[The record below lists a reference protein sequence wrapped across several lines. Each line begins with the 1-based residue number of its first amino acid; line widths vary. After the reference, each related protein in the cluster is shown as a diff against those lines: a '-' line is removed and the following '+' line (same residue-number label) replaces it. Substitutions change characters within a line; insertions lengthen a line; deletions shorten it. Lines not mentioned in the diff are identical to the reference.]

1 MESTIALSLSKK
13 SPPWSRS
20 VFWDD
25 VEQQLEGPE
34 FRRHFVLEQNRIQ
47 TADRVMNLLI
57 DALETS
63 SRSRADVA
71 RAVDSHASA
80 IRRLLGQDARAA
92 NPTLQTLTD
101 VAAVLGFQ
109 VDLVPMDRQTRH
121 RVTDQLTVGFE
132 TATRGQSFVF
142 GQRSDVCGHKCLD
155 AVPEPPGH
163 LAKRGTGLSHV
174 VAAAWRQS

>member
-1 MESTIALSLSKK
+1 MAGR
-13 SPPWSRS
+13 SRG

-25 VEQQLEGPE
+25 IEQQLEDPE

-63 SRSRADVA
+63 GLSRADVA
-71 RAVDSHASA
+71 RAVDSLASA

-121 RVTDQLTVGFE
+121 KVTDQLTVGAPASCSDAA
-132 TATRGQSFVF
+132 TTRGQEP
-142 GQRSDVCGHKCLD
+142 
-155 AVPEPPGH
+155 VP
-163 LAKRGTGLSHV
+163 AT
-174 VAAAWRQS
+174 

>member
-1 MESTIALSLSKK
+1 MSGR
-13 SPPWSRS
+13 SRS

-25 VEQQLEGPE
+25 IEQQLEDPE

-63 SRSRADVA
+63 GLSRADVA

-121 RVTDQLTVGFE
+121 KVTDQLTVGAPASRSDAA
-132 TATRGQSFVF
+132 TTRGQEP
-142 GQRSDVCGHKCLD
+142 
-155 AVPEPPGH
+155 VP
-163 LAKRGTGLSHV
+163 
-174 VAAAWRQS
+174 AA

>member
-1 MESTIALSLSKK
+1 MAGR
-13 SPPWSRS
+13 SRS

-25 VEQQLEGPE
+25 VEQQLEDPE

-63 SRSRADVA
+63 GLSRADVA

-101 VAAVLGFQ
+101 VAAVHGLQ
-109 VDLVPMDRQTRH
+109 VDLVPMDRQTRQK
-121 RVTDQLTVGFE
+121 VTDQLTVGAPASRSDAA
-132 TATRGQSFVF
+132 TTRGQEP
-142 GQRSDVCGHKCLD
+142 
-155 AVPEPPGH
+155 VP
-163 LAKRGTGLSHV
+163 AT
-174 VAAAWRQS
+174 

>member
-1 MESTIALSLSKK
+1 MAGR
-13 SPPWSRS
+13 SRG

-25 VEQQLEGPE
+25 IEQQLEDPE

-63 SRSRADVA
+63 GLSRADIA
-71 RAVDSHASA
+71 RAVDSHTSA

-121 RVTDQLTVGFE
+121 KVTDQLTGGTPASRRD
-132 TATRGQSFVF
+132 TATTRGQ
-142 GQRSDVCGHKCLD
+142 GP
-155 AVPEPPGH
+155 VP
-163 LAKRGTGLSHV
+163 
-174 VAAAWRQS
+174 AA

>member
-1 MESTIALSLSKK
+1 MASRE
-13 SPPWSRS
+13 RS

-25 VEQQLEGPE
+25 VERQLEDPE

-57 DALETS
+57 DALEKSGLT
-63 SRSRADVA
+63 RADVA

-80 IRRLLGQDARAA
+80 IRRLLNQEAGAA

-109 VDLVPMDRQTRH
+109 VELVPMKRQTRQQ
-121 RVTDQLTVGFE
+121 VTDQLTV
-132 TATRGQSFVF
+132 
-142 GQRSDVCGHKCLD
+142 RSR
-155 AVPEPPGH
+155 EP
-163 LAKRGTGLSHV
+163 RQ
-174 VAAAWRQS
+174 AAARPRQQEPAPAA

>member
-1 MESTIALSLSKK
+1 MASRE
-13 SPPWSRS
+13 RS

-25 VEQQLEGPE
+25 VERQLEDPE

-57 DALETS
+57 DALEKSGLT
-63 SRSRADVA
+63 RADVA

-80 IRRLLGQDARAA
+80 IRRLLNQEAGAA

-109 VDLVPMDRQTRH
+109 VELVPMKRQTRQQ
-121 RVTDQLTVGFE
+121 VTDQLTVRSRAPRQ
-132 TATRGQSFVF
+132 TAARPRQ
-142 GQRSDVCGHKCLD
+142 Q
-155 AVPEPPGH
+155 EPAP
-163 LAKRGTGLSHV
+163 
-174 VAAAWRQS
+174 AA